1 VVASLEAT
9 RHVFTTLRIGE
20 PFALRD
26 GLFGW
31 DAAWYADIAR
41 GGYGAVPKEG
51 LRFFPLY
58 PLLGKLVAYSPG
70 VSARAGNLFVANVC
84 ALALGFVVYELA
96 MREKHDAGLAR
107 RAVWLV
113 FLVPPAF
120 VLVMGYAEATF
131 MLLSAI
137 VLIAMRDKRWWLAGI
152 AGALAGLVRPI
163 GVLLVI
169 PVAVE
174 AWRRRSVGGFVAAA
188 GPAVGAFG
196 YLAWAEHRSHEFL
209 YPLRAQQDKA
219 RRGAWVDPIR
229 AIAHSVH
236 ETFSGGHV
244 SAGIHVVSAVILI
257 GLLVVLARNWPL
269 SFTLYAGAVLF
280 VALSSRNLDSL
291 ERYALSAVIL
301 IGLLV
306 VLARNWPLSFTL
318 YAGAVLFVALSSRNL
333 DSLERYALSAVP
345 FVFAGAD
352 LMRGENVDRTVMTLA
367 VAGLVVASVLA
378 FTQVLVP

>member
-1 VVASLEAT
+1 LRARAVLIPYVLSRVIVVASLEAT

-41 GGYGAVPKEG
+41 GGYSAVPKEG

-70 VSARAGNLFVANVC
+70 VSARAGDLFVANIC

-107 RAVWLV
+107 RAVWLL

-174 AWRRRSVGGFVAAA
+174 AWRRRSVGGFVAAG
-188 GPAVGAFG
+188 GPAVGALG

-229 AIAHSVH
+229 AIAHSIR
-236 ETFSGGHV
+236 ETFSGGHT

-291 ERYALSAVIL
+291 ERYALSAV
-301 IGLLV
+301 
-306 VLARNWPLSFTL
+306 PL
-318 YAGAVLFVALSSRNL
+318 
-333 DSLERYALSAVP
+333 
-345 FVFAGAD
+345 VFAGAD
-352 LMRGENVDRTVMTLA
+352 LMRSENVDRTVMTLA

-378 FTQVLVP
+378 FAQVLVP